1 MNRSPIGWC
10 SAWLLTFAILLIA
23 PRALLSAADETADLL
38 PRDPAA
44 WLNSAPLTA
53 DSLQGKAAFLWFF
66 EEQCPKCR
74 GKWPSMYELARQYT
88 GQPIVFIAVNSG
100 NSSAEVEQYA
110 REVKLTW
117 PIIVDPGRQ
126 FEKRW
131 LDQPISLQN
140 IHQVGLLLPSGRKR
154 GGSWSDLDGSVKTAL
169 QGAAWKIDPK
179 TIPPIF
185 MPTWQQVELGNYSA
199 AANLLK
205 KGLVTKNAEVKAAA
219 ERVNDFVQSEIRSA
233 AEQAAKAREEGDAWR
248 AYQRYVGLSRTFAG
262 YDLPA
267 ELAAAQKE
275 LANDPKVKRE
285 LEAAKLLDGIQKS
298 ALTARTESARK
309 RVATRLEQLTSQFAD
324 TQAAKDARQFMDR
337 AAQQ

>member
-1 MNRSPIGWC
+1 MFCWRT
-10 SAWLLTFAILLIA
+10 ALVLTFAILLVA
-23 PRALLSAADETADLL
+23 PRRPLSAADEAAELL

-53 DSLQGKAAFLWFF
+53 DSLKGKAAFLWFF

-74 GKWPSMYELARQYT
+74 GKWPSMYELAKQYT

-100 NSSAEVEQYA
+100 NSPADVEQYA
-110 REVKLTW
+110 REVKLNW
-117 PIIVDPGRQ
+117 PIIVDPSRQ
-126 FEKRW
+126 FEKLW
-131 LDQPISLQN
+131 LNQPISLQN
-140 IHQVGLLLPSGRKR
+140 IHQVGLLLSSGRKQSGR
-154 GGSWSDLDGSVKTAL
+154 WDNLDDSVKTAL
-169 QGAAWKIDPK
+169 QGAAWKIDPQ

-185 MPTWQQVELGNYSA
+185 MPTWQQVELGNYTA

-233 AEQAAKAREEGDAWR
+233 AEQAAQVRQQGDAWR
-248 AYQRYVGLSRTFAG
+248 AYQRYLSMSRTFAG

-267 ELAAAQKE
+267 EVAAAQKE

-285 LEAAKLLDGIQKS
+285 LEAAKVLDGIQRS
-298 ALTARTESARK
+298 ALVARTDSARK
-309 RVATRLEQLTSQFAD
+309 KIATRLELLTTQFAD
-324 TQAAKDARQFMDR
+324 TDAAKQ
-337 AAQQ
+337 AQQFFSGQSQP